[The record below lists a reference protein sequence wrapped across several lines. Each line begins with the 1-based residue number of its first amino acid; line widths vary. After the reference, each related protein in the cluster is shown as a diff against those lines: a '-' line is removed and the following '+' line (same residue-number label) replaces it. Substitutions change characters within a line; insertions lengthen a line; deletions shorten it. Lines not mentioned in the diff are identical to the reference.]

1 MSDIRITKVSAIETC
16 PQGSNLIVV
25 RIDTNQPG
33 LYGYGCATYTQRHK
47 AVVTAI
53 EEYMDQLLQGRDAL
67 AINDNWSV
75 MMNSS
80 YWRNGPVLNNAISG
94 CDMALWDIAGKAL
107 GVPVWQLWGGK
118 VREAVPV
125 YRHSDGSDF
134 DRLDEVISRYLE
146 EGYQYIRIQYGGY
159 GRSGKAVFLKTPEG
173 SNEGAYFDPKR
184 YLRSVPALFEH
195 VRSRF
200 GDEIELLHDVHERL
214 SPIDAVWLA
223 RQLEQY
229 RPFFL
234 EDALSPEDGFWFKKI
249 REACAT
255 PLAMGELFNNP
266 MEWQPLIEN
275 RWIDYI
281 RCHVSQIGG
290 VTPARKLAA
299 YCEPFGVKTAWHG
312 PGDVSPIGHMANVH
326 LDLTTTNFGIQE
338 WCGMEQ
344 DPRVQE
350 VFQGMS
356 EIHDGFAWAN
366 DKPGWGIEIDLK
378 AAAKYPCDSS
388 QPHWLLARLPDGTSV
403 KA

>member
-1 MSDIRITKVSAIETC
+1 MSDVKITKVSAIETC
-16 PQGSNLIVV
+16 PQGQNLIVV

-33 LYGYGCATYTQRHK
+33 LYGYGCATFTQRHT

-53 EEYMDQLLQGRDAL
+53 REYMDQLLVGRDAL
-67 AINDNWSV
+67 AINDIWSV

-94 CDMALWDIAGKAL
+94 CDMALWDIAGKVAQM
-107 GVPVWQLWGGK
+107 PVWQLWGGK
-118 VREAVPV
+118 VCKAVPV
-125 YRHSDGSDF
+125 YRHAGGDDF
-134 DRLDEVISRYLE
+134 GRVDETVAAFIE
-146 EGYQYIRIQYGGY
+146 QGYQYLRIQYGGY
-159 GRSGKAVFLKTPEG
+159 GGKQSYLHTPEG
-173 SNEGAYFDPKR
+173 SEDGAYFDSLK

-195 VRSRF
+195 VRAKF
-200 GDEIELLHDVHERL
+200 GDEIELCHDVHERL
-214 SPIDAVWLA
+214 TPVDAMRLA
-223 RQLEQY
+223 RELEQY

-234 EDALSPEDGFWFKKI
+234 EDALPPEQGMWFEKL
-249 REACAT
+249 RSSCAT

-266 MEWQPLIEN
+266 MEWQPLVEH

-299 YCEPFGVKTAWHG
+299 YCEPFGVRTAWHG

-338 WCGMEQ
+338 WCGMET
-344 DPRVQE
+344 DERVQE
-350 VFQGMS
+350 IFEGCTQ
-356 EIHDGFAWAN
+356 IRDGFVWAN
-366 DKPGWGIEIDLK
+366 DRPGWGIEVNLE
-378 AAAKYPCDSS
+378 AAKKYPTDSK
-388 QPHWLLARLPDGTSV
+388 QPRWLLARLPDGTSV

>member
-1 MSDIRITKVSAIETC
+1 MSDIKITKVSAIETC
-16 PQGSNLIVV
+16 PQGQNLIVV

-33 LYGYGCATYTQRHK
+33 LYGYGCATFTQRHK

-53 EEYMDQLLQGRDAL
+53 REYMDQLLAGRDAL
-67 AINDNWSV
+67 AINDVWSV

-94 CDMALWDIAGKAL
+94 CDMALWDIAGKVAHM
-107 GVPVWQLWGGK
+107 PVWQLWGGK
-118 VREAVPV
+118 VRKAVPV
-125 YRHSDGSDF
+125 YRLAGGDDF
-134 DRLDEVISRYLE
+134 GRVDETVAAFIE
-146 EGYQYIRIQYGGY
+146 QGYQYLRIQYGGY
-159 GRSGKAVFLKTPEG
+159 GGKQSYLHTPEG
-173 SNEGAYFDPKR
+173 SEDGAYFDSLK

-195 VRSRF
+195 VRAKF
-200 GDEIELLHDVHERL
+200 GDEIELCHDVHERL
-214 SPIDAVWLA
+214 TPVDAMRLA
-223 RQLEQY
+223 RELEQY

-234 EDALSPEDGFWFKKI
+234 EDALPPEQGMWFEKL
-249 REACAT
+249 RSSCAT

-266 MEWQPLIEN
+266 MEWQPLVEH

-299 YCEPFGVKTAWHG
+299 YCESFGVRTAWHG

-338 WCGMEQ
+338 WCGMET
-344 DPRVQE
+344 DERVQE
-350 VFQGMS
+350 IFEGCAQ
-356 EIHDGFAWAN
+356 IKDGFVWAN
-366 DKPGWGIEIDLK
+366 DRPGWGIEVNLE
-378 AAAKYPCDSS
+378 AAKKYPTDSK
-388 QPHWLLARLPDGTSV
+388 QPRWLLARLPDGTSV

>member
-1 MSDIRITKVSAIETC
+1 MSDIKITKVSAIETC
-16 PQGSNLIVV
+16 PQGQNLIVV

-33 LYGYGCATYTQRHK
+33 LYGYGCATFTQRHR

-53 EEYMDQLLQGRDAL
+53 REYMDQLLVGRDAL
-67 AINDNWSV
+67 AINDIWSV

-94 CDMALWDIAGKAL
+94 CDMALWDIAGKVANM
-107 GVPVWQLWGGK
+107 PVWQLWGGK
-118 VREAVPV
+118 VRKAVPV
-125 YRHSDGSDF
+125 YRHAGGDDF
-134 DRLDEVISRYLE
+134 GRVDETVAAFIE
-146 EGYQYIRIQYGGY
+146 QGYQYLRIQYGGY
-159 GRSGKAVFLKTPEG
+159 GGNQSYLHTPEG
-173 SNEGAYFDPKR
+173 SEDGAYFDSLK

-195 VRSRF
+195 VRAKF
-200 GDEIELLHDVHERL
+200 GDEIELCHDVHERL
-214 SPIDAVWLA
+214 TPVDAMRLA
-223 RQLEQY
+223 RELEQY

-234 EDALSPEDGFWFKKI
+234 EDALPPEQGVWFEKL
-249 REACAT
+249 RASCAT

-266 MEWQPLIEN
+266 MEWQPLVEH

-299 YCEPFGVKTAWHG
+299 YCEPFGVRTAWHG

-338 WCGMEQ
+338 WCGMET
-344 DPRVQE
+344 DECVQE
-350 VFQGMS
+350 IFEGCAQ
-356 EIHDGFAWAN
+356 IRDGFVWAN
-366 DKPGWGIEIDLK
+366 DRPGWGIEVNLE
-378 AAAKYPCDSS
+378 AAKKYPTDSK
-388 QPHWLLARLPDGTSV
+388 QPRWLLARLPDGTSV

>member
-1 MSDIRITKVSAIETC
+1 MSDIKITKVSAIETC
-16 PQGSNLIVV
+16 PQGQNLIVV

-33 LYGYGCATYTQRHK
+33 LYGYGCATFTQRHR

-53 EEYMDQLLQGRDAL
+53 REYMDQLLVGRDAL
-67 AINDNWSV
+67 AINDIWSV

-94 CDMALWDIAGKAL
+94 CDMALWDIAGKVANM
-107 GVPVWQLWGGK
+107 PVWQLWGGK
-118 VREAVPV
+118 VRKAVPV
-125 YRHSDGSDF
+125 YRHAGGDDF
-134 DRLDEVISRYLE
+134 GRVDETVAAFIE
-146 EGYQYIRIQYGGY
+146 QGYQYLRIQYGGY
-159 GRSGKAVFLKTPEG
+159 GGKQSYLHTPEG
-173 SNEGAYFDPKR
+173 SEDGAYFDSLK

-195 VRSRF
+195 VRAKF
-200 GDEIELLHDVHERL
+200 GDEIELCHDVHERL
-214 SPIDAVWLA
+214 TPVDAMRLA
-223 RQLEQY
+223 RELEQY

-234 EDALSPEDGFWFKKI
+234 EDALPPEQGMWFEKL
-249 REACAT
+249 RASCAT

-266 MEWQPLIEN
+266 MEWQPLVEH

-299 YCEPFGVKTAWHG
+299 YCEQFGVRTAWHG

-338 WCGMEQ
+338 WCGMET
-344 DPRVQE
+344 DERVQE
-350 VFQGMS
+350 IFEGCAQ
-356 EIHDGFAWAN
+356 IRDGFVWAN
-366 DKPGWGIEIDLK
+366 DRPGWGIEVNLE
-378 AAAKYPCDSS
+378 AAKKYPTDSK
-388 QPHWLLARLPDGTSV
+388 QPRWLRARLPDGTSV

>member
-1 MSDIRITKVSAIETC
+1 MSDIRITKVSAIETR

-53 EEYMDQLLQGRDAL
+53 EEYMDQILQGRDAL

-75 MMNSS
+75 MMNAS

-94 CDMALWDIAGKAL
+94 CDMALWDIAGKAM

-125 YRHSDGSDF
+125 YRHSDGTTF
-134 DRLDEVISRYLE
+134 DQLDEVISRYLE

-159 GRSGKAVFLKTPEG
+159 GGKAAFLKTPEG
-173 SNEGAYFDPKR
+173 SPDGAYFDSKK

-195 VRSRF
+195 VRSKF

-223 RQLEQY
+223 KQLEPY

-234 EDALSPEDGFWFKKI
+234 EDALSPEDGSWFEKI
-249 REACAT
+249 RNACAT

-275 RWIDYI
+275 RWIDFI
-281 RCHVSQIGG
+281 RCHISQIGG

-338 WCGMEQ
+338 WCGMET

-350 VFQGMS
+350 VFQGCS
-356 EIHDGFAWAN
+356 EIRDGFAWAN
-366 DKPGWGIEIDLK
+366 DRPGWGIEIDLK
-378 AAAKYPCDSS
+378 AAAKYACDAS
-388 QPHWLLARLPDGTSV
+388 QPRWLLARLPDGTSV